1 MTRLDPDQQLPD
13 PRWGPAL
20 RRREKSG
27 RLAPVAQPSGR
38 RATLWRPALLAG
50 GLGVAAAFGQNLL
63 IAGVDSLL
71 PDARGINAFSR
82 PGTLTILSADDE
94 VVFKQG
100 PATREKLPSGQMP
113 LLLQKA
119 FVAAEDRRFYQHDGV
134 DNVGILR
141 AMLRNLS
148 QGSVEEGA
156 STITQQLARTVFLSQ
171 DRTLWRKIKEAALAG
186 KIERQLPKKQILEQ
200 YLNYVYLGSS
210 AYGVSDAS
218 WVYFSKKPDQL
229 TLPEA
234 ALIAGLPPAPSVYSP
249 LVSPKLALE
258 RRATVLRRMREMGY
272 IDDRQLETAQAAP
285 IGLKPAEPKYF
296 VNPAPW
302 FISWLEQELPKVL
315 TKEQLEV
322 GGLTIHTGLKPEWQ
336 ARAQEAV
343 NTYASGG
350 MEGALVAMEPGTGL
364 VRAMVGGT
372 DWERS
377 QFNRAI
383 QALRSPGSTFKLFAY
398 TAALQYG
405 LRPEDTVANRERCYQ
420 DGWPPRRFCIPGSG
434 GRVTLLTAVTN
445 SINPA
450 AVATAEKVG
459 YPRVIGVARQLG
471 ITGEIGEYPSMVLG
485 ANEKYVLE
493 MTAAYA
499 AINNRGLY
507 VAPTPFD
514 LIYGPDGTLIWSRR
528 QKAKPPRRAVSSDV
542 ADAMMYMLRN
552 VVRSGTG
559 RPAGL
564 ADRPVA
570 GKTGTAEGGRDLWF
584 IGSIPQLTTS
594 VWFGY
599 DENWKTSSSSVQ
611 AAYAWNAFM
620 SRIVKDIPVR
630 EFPPKPELT
639 GEFIPYVP
647 PKLPNKG
654 KSKDNTSQ
662 PTPIA
667 PDRWEPPSS
676 WTPPAAEPNR
686 DEDAPRRRWS
696 PEPIDPVPPEPGA
709 ARPSEPPVQ
718 ETPRW
723 QPPAREERPWQ
734 PPAPEQRRWQP
745 PAREERRAEPPAPAA
760 AAPAPVPAPAPV
772 VVPAP
777 TAAQAPPSP
786 PPPVSPPPPL
796 P

>member
-1 MTRLDPDQQLPD
+1 MTRLDPDQRLPD

-71 PDARGINAFSR
+71 PDARGIGAFSR
-82 PGTLTILSADDE
+82 PGTLTILSADGE

-134 DNVGILR
+134 DNVGIMR

-171 DRTLWRKIKEAALAG
+171 DRTLLRKIKEAALAG

-249 LVSPKLALE
+249 LVNPKLALE

-272 IDDRQLETAQAAP
+272 IDDRQYETAQAAP
-285 IGLKPAEPKYF
+285 IGLKPAEPKFF

-302 FISWLEQELPKVL
+302 FISWLELELPKVL

-405 LRPEDTVANRERCYQ
+405 MRPEDTVANRERCYQ

-434 GRVTLLTAVTN
+434 GRITLLTAVTN

-459 YPRVIGVARQLG
+459 YPRVIGVARNLG

-514 LIYGPDGTLIWSRR
+514 LIYGPDGALIWSRR

-552 VVRSGTG
+552 VVRAGTG

-584 IGSIPQLTTS
+584 IGSIPQLTTA

-662 PTPIA
+662 PAPIA

-686 DEDAPRRRWS
+686 TEEEPRRRWT
-696 PEPIDPVPPEPGA
+696 PEPIDPVPAEPGA

-734 PPAPEQRRWQP
+734 PPDPEQRRGQP
-745 PAREERRAEPPAPAA
+745 PARDEPRAEPPAPAA
-760 AAPAPVPAPAPV
+760 AAPAPAPAPAPV

-777 TAAQAPPSP
+777 TAAQAPPP